1 MKHARAC
8 VIYTDEMICYNIT
21 YPTSRLR

>member
-1 MKHARAC
+1 MKHARAR